1 MTRISKLF
9 ASKSV
14 HTKRNK
20 EVCLKFTQRM
30 KFVAL
35 SVTPEN
41 YNGHV
46 KKYRSGEYRATQV
59 EDSDLEALNIFF
71 GLATYIFSN

>member
-1 MTRISKLF
+1 
-9 ASKSV
+9 
-14 HTKRNK
+14 
-20 EVCLKFTQRM
+20 M